1 MTETLTLES
10 VTARA
15 VLLPLARPVVA
26 RIATIE
32 QWPLILID
40 LHTREG
46 ITGRAYLEP
55 YVPKS
60 MQYLIPAHND
70 LAEMFRG
77 RPVVPVDMYDQAR
90 KSLHFV
96 GYEGLAMIAVA
107 GFDMAA
113 WDALARAA
121 DLPLCEFLGGSRAPV
136 LSYNSNGLWLS
147 EPAAVAAEAVEL
159 REEGGFQGLKL
170 RMGRTRVKDDIATF
184 EAVRNSVGDDMALMV
199 DFTQGLNRAAAL
211 YRCHALDDLG
221 LCLLYTSPSPR
232 DRG

>member
-60 MQYLIPAHND
+60 MQYLIPALND
-70 LAEMFRG
+70 LAEML
-77 RPVVPVDMYDQAR
+77 
-90 KSLHFV
+90 SLIH
-96 GYEGLAMIAVA
+96 I
-107 GFDMAA
+107 
-113 WDALARAA
+113 
-121 DLPLCEFLGGSRAPV
+121 
-136 LSYNSNGLWLS
+136 
-147 EPAAVAAEAVEL
+147 
-159 REEGGFQGLKL
+159 
-170 RMGRTRVKDDIATF
+170 
-184 EAVRNSVGDDMALMV
+184 
-199 DFTQGLNRAAAL
+199 
-211 YRCHALDDLG
+211 
-221 LCLLYTSPSPR
+221 
-232 DRG
+232 